1 MNDLGIPGITRAVP
15 FTSGG
20 SSVIY
25 EAWQEDFDRRV
36 AVKVLRGPVAD
47 KTQRRF
53 QRERHA
59 AGRLTGHA
67 GILDVYAGGVTDT
80 GELYLIMP
88 FIEGGSL
95 QNELN
100 QGGPFALPR
109 AVKDVIAIAEALE
122 FAHRQGVIHRD
133 IKPANILRDKGGQ
146 PLIADFGIARL
157 LDADVAT
164 STVTA
169 NTPLFAAPELMADS
183 TATVSSDVYSLGALL
198 YALLAGRPA
207 FSGSGNDNIWTIM
220 DRVRMDEPAAIAG
233 VPVQVM
239 DVIRSA
245 MAKTPVNRPT
255 SASLFAQYLRFAMH
269 EATRNPR
276 PGQIRTRHQLVLPN
290 DTPDRKRSTTRIAPG
305 YVPTPRPELVDA
317 PRPAPR
323 PSFPKITAPELS
335 AADWRV
341 PAVAGM
347 VAILLLGIG
356 VWSLVPRFGNDA
368 ASAEITT
375 ETASSSAAPSN
386 QAPAATAAP
395 TSTPIPEPTTT
406 PVPTVVP
413 TAAPIKVA
421 IPTPTAVPEPT
432 EIPVNFLSA
441 NFDAKVPEEW
451 ATRKNNVDVGY
462 GYRSE
467 FRAESGSDFLIVDT
481 TPSDRAAPGVTIEQ
495 SAHYVAGN
503 VSSASPVQYEKIGDK
518 DAWWFSFTGNDGSQR
533 IDIFFEVDGVGYAVI
548 GGSYGDPAP
557 AFEAAREFVR
567 SVSNS

>member
-1 MNDLGIPGITRAVP
+1 MNDFGIPGITRAVP
-15 FTSGG
+15 YTSGG

-36 AVKVLRGPVAD
+36 AVKVLRGPVAE
-47 KTQRRF
+47 KTQRSF

-59 AGRLTGHA
+59 AGRLTGHP

-95 QNELN
+95 QSEVN
-100 QGGPFALPR
+100 QAGPFALPK
-109 AVKDVIAIAEALE
+109 AVKDVIAVAEALE

-133 IKPANILRDKGGQ
+133 IKPANILRDKSGQ

-157 LDADVAT
+157 LDSEVAT

-169 NTPLFAAPELMADS
+169 NTPLFAAPELLSDHAA
-183 TATVSSDVYSLGALL
+183 TASSDVYSLGALL

-207 FSGSGNDNIWTIM
+207 FSGAGNDNIWTIM

-276 PGQIRTRHQLVLPN
+276 PGHIRTRHQLVLPS
-290 DTPDRKRSTTRIAPG
+290 DTPGRNRASTHSAPG
-305 YVPTPRPELVDA
+305 YVLTPRPELVDA
-317 PRPAPR
+317 ARPAPR
-323 PSFPKITAPELS
+323 APRPKITAPALS

-347 VAILLLGIG
+347 FAILLLGIG
-356 VWSLVPRFGNDA
+356 VWGLVPRFGNDS
-368 ASAEITT
+368 ASADVST
-375 ETASSSAAPSN
+375 ETAISDEAPV
-386 QAPAATAAP
+386 AVAP
-395 TSTPIPEPTTT
+395 TATPIPEPTTT
-406 PVPTVVP
+406 P
-413 TAAPIKVA
+413 APIAEPTKVPPTTVPLQ
-421 IPTPTAVPEPT
+421 ITISTPTPVPEPT

-441 NFDAKVPEEW
+441 NFDAKVPDEW
-451 ATRKNNVDVGY
+451 STRKNNVDVGY

-481 TPSDRAAPGVTIEQ
+481 TPKDRAAPGVSIEQ
-495 SAHYVAGN
+495 SAYYVAGN
-503 VSSASPVQYEKIGDK
+503 VSSASPVQYEKIGEK

-548 GGSYGDPAP
+548 GGSYGDPAG

-567 SVSNS
+567 SVNNN